1 MRPVFQSAVPLL
13 AAFAPALPPAAGAV
27 LLFVVIALW
36 WRSRPRRRELVL
48 GLPFLAIAAGWLVFQ
63 SVAGL
68 ETPRDRLAAAAD
80 HLEACWRD
88 LDEAVAAGAAHF
100 EDASGW
106 RGDERGAFRALERQ
120 AESHPPEITWHLLD
134 VDGLPVAWSGPG
146 LLQDLESGQ
155 APVVGRSYRAGYTA
169 VTLLATRP
177 LGDGA
182 SDGRLVV
189 GRSLSTRHL
198 PGEGPTGSDASWAI
212 DSAAAA
218 AAAADDGGALVSDG
232 PLRLVRREP
241 WTERDTPPGRDLAP
255 YLIAAVLIL
264 LGLARLSRE
273 PAGGRPPV
281 LAAAAWAPLL
291 AGVALLGDVAQV
303 ERWAVAGLVVT
314 LAGALLA
321 RPLGRL
327 RGSPWIELVAG
338 AVIAAVLLLAA
349 GWLQAWA
356 GTIDLG
362 AALVVGA
369 HEGAVELAFFLLAL
383 ALLRL
388 VPSTVTVG
396 SARSRWAWLAVAALG
411 LGAVFHAQPFAGVAA
426 LGLAVVLAVAWTRR
440 VLPDGGW
447 AALAVLCLL
456 ATLTAALAWEIAF
469 HETLEDELEEN
480 VLTELVPP
488 SAGEVETLRED
499 LRAHFG
505 GLQLPTDSA
514 IDPVAGDLAFA
525 LWRDSPLAREGRLSA
540 LSVSP
545 FTGSSAMFSFGLPLD
560 DQGMLDRS
568 PAVWEELLLPG
579 WEEAVADGESP
590 LLQGNVIRG
599 WVRYWAMPRPGF
611 RGASA
616 RFERVAYGLLRGG
629 PVGVS
634 TAGLLP
640 AGVGLGLYEPDG
652 SVALAPWRGAPD
664 LESAD
669 GPPPVVKTRS
679 GRARTIAVRADA
691 GWRVLYLPVPTAQ
704 AGLERVATHAVG
716 PLLALAV
723 ALALAVLVN
732 LGRPALTAAAG
743 RAWRSYSQRLLV
755 LYTVILVVPVVLG
768 NVFLLRVVGE
778 DLERRDREAS
788 EEALESAQQVLGERA
803 LTLDPGFQV
812 ETAFDDELLLGL
824 SRALRREVNLYWGS
838 EVYASSKP
846 ELFNAG
852 LLPRRIPGEIY
863 RRLAL
868 EGSNLASRTS
878 RAGGGS
884 AYQES
889 YAPFRVPGTPAAR
902 PNLFLSTP
910 HLAQEEERA
919 RQMAA
924 IRRRIVLVTSV
935 LVFLLAA
942 LGTRLARRFTD
953 PLTELVDGT
962 QRIAAGAASLD
973 FRPQETELATLA
985 GAIDEMAR
993 RIADGRARLLAEKQV
1008 VDTVVDNITAG
1019 VVSVD
1024 GDGRVLLL
1032 NRHARDL
1039 LGLEVGARLVEALAE
1054 REPFAPIAELL
1065 RRAGS
1070 EPAQTTLRLHDD
1082 DDEESDEDG
1091 GEWTVVWV
1099 PVPGSTAPAALLVL
1113 EDVTEV
1119 LRGQRLAAWAEM
1131 ARMIAHE
1138 IKNPLTPIRLST
1150 EHLKEVYV
1158 HRREELE
1165 EVFERCTDNILLQ
1178 VEELRAIS
1186 SEFSTYS
1193 RIPRA
1198 DLRTGDLA
1206 AALEEIVDG
1215 YRVAP
1220 AGGVEIA
1227 WRRPAD
1233 AVMARFDRR
1242 LLGRAVRNLL
1252 ENAMRA
1258 AAGAGRIEVSLET
1271 NGRNAD
1277 LTVADEGPGV
1287 EPELLRRIF
1296 EPYFSTDDSG
1306 TGLGLPIAR
1315 KIVEEHGGSIH
1326 ARNRSRSGLAVV
1338 VSLPLAADP

>member
-1 MRPVFQSAVPLL
+1 MRPAFQSAVPLL
-13 AAFAPALPPAAGAV
+13 AALAPALPPAAGAA
-27 LLFVVIALW
+27 LLVAVIVLW

-48 GLPFLAIAAGWLVFQ
+48 GLPFFAVAAGWLVFQ
-63 SVAGL
+63 SVAGID
-68 ETPRDRLAAAAD
+68 TRRDRLAAAAAG
-80 HLEACWRD
+80 LEDRWRG
-88 LDEAVAAGAAHF
+88 LDDAVAAGTA
-100 EDASGW
+100 ELESTSGW
-106 RGDERGAFRALERQ
+106 RDDERGAFRALERLVARQ
-120 AESHPPEITWHLLD
+120 PTEITWYLLD

-146 LLQDLESGQ
+146 LLQDLESGR

-177 LGDGA
+177 LGAGA
-182 SDGRLVV
+182 SDGRLVA
-189 GRSLSTRHL
+189 GRSLSTRYL
-198 PGEGPTGSDASWAI
+198 PGEKPRGPGASWALE
-212 DSAAAA
+212 A
-218 AAAADDGGALVSDG
+218 VTEQNDG
-232 PLRLVRREP
+232 PLVGDGSLRLVGREP
-241 WTERDTPPGRDLAP
+241 WTERARPPGRDLAP
-255 YLIAAVLIL
+255 YLIAVALIL
-264 LGLARLSRE
+264 IGLARLSRS
-273 PAGGRPPV
+273 PV
-281 LAAAAWAPLL
+281 AERSVLGATVAMAPLL
-291 AGVALLGDVAQV
+291 AGVALLGDVARV
-303 ERWAVAGLVVT
+303 ERWAVGGLVAA

-321 RPLGRL
+321 RPLGRA
-327 RGSPWIELVAG
+327 RATPGVELGAG
-338 AVIAAVLLLAA
+338 ILISAALLLTA
-349 GWLQAWA
+349 GWLQRWT
-356 GTIDLG
+356 GSIDLG
-362 AALVVGA
+362 AVLIAGA
-369 HEGAVELAFFLLAL
+369 HEAAVEIAFFLLAI
-383 ALLRL
+383 ALVRL
-388 VPSTVTVG
+388 VPSTATG
-396 SARSRWAWLAVAALG
+396 SSTRSRWAWLAVAALG
-411 LGAVFHAQPFAGVAA
+411 LGAVFHAVPFAGVAA
-426 LGLAVVLAVAWTRR
+426 LGVAVIFAVTWARR
-440 VLPDGGW
+440 ALPASGR
-447 AALAVLCLL
+447 ASLAVLCLL

-469 HETLEDELEEN
+469 HETLENELERD
-480 VLTELVPP
+480 VLAELVPP
-488 SAGEVETLRED
+488 SVGEVETLRED

-505 GLQLPTDSA
+505 GLRLPVDSA

-560 DQGMLDRS
+560 DRGMLDRS

-579 WEEAVADGESP
+579 WEEAVADGKSP
-590 LLQGNVIRG
+590 LLQGNVVRG
-599 WVRYWAMPRPGF
+599 WVHYWAMPRPGF

-616 RFERVAYGLLRGG
+616 RFERVAEGLLRGG

-640 AGVGLGLYEPDG
+640 SGVGLGLYSPDG

-669 GPPPVVKTRS
+669 GPPSVVKTRS
-679 GRARTIAVRADA
+679 GRARTIAASSDA
-691 GWRVLYLPVPTAQ
+691 GWRVFFLPIPPAR

-716 PLLALAV
+716 PLLALAA
-723 ALALAVLVN
+723 ALALSVLVN

-778 DLERRDREAS
+778 DLERRDREAG
-788 EEALESAQQVLGERA
+788 EKALESAQQVLGERA

-824 SRALRREVNLYWGS
+824 SRALGREVNLYWGS

-846 ELFNAG
+846 ELFSAG

-878 RAGGGS
+878 RAGRGS

-889 YAPFRVPGTPAAR
+889 YAPFRVPGTPRAR

-953 PLTELVDGT
+953 PLTELADGT

-985 GAIDEMAR
+985 GAIDQMAR

-1032 NRHARDL
+1032 NRHAREL
-1039 LGLEVGARLVEALAE
+1039 LGLEVGARLVEELAE
-1054 REPFAPIAELL
+1054 REPFAPVAELL

-1070 EPAQTTLRLHDD
+1070 QPAQTTLRIRATG
-1082 DDEESDEDG
+1082 DEESDQDD

-1099 PVPGSTAPAALLVL
+1099 PVPGSTTPAALLVL

-1150 EHLKEVYV
+1150 EHLKEVYA
-1158 HRREELE
+1158 HKREELE
-1165 EVFERCTDNILLQ
+1165 DVFERCTDNILLQ

-1206 AALEEIVDG
+1206 AAVEEIVDG

-1220 AGGVEIA
+1220 ASEVEVV
-1227 WRRPAD
+1227 WHRPAGPI
-1233 AVMARFDRR
+1233 AARFDGR

-1258 AAGAGRIEVSLET
+1258 AAGTGRIEVSLET
-1271 NGRNAD
+1271 NGRRAE

-1326 ARNRSRSGLAVV
+1326 ARNRSGPGLAVV
-1338 VSLPLAADP
+1338 VSLPVATDS